1 MIETLFYTMCTLKR
15 EQRADGVYY
24 IANTEKGDFIFES
37 KYLALT
43 PRSQNPTKS
52 ENYKELIDES
62 QELIE
67 LQTVSNEDL
76 DKIIAN
82 DFKVAVKGFIVDSIW
97 KPTFIANRI
106 VILWSR
112 L

>member
-1 MIETLFYTMCTLKR
+1 MCTLKR
-15 EQRADGVYY
+15 EERADGVYY

-82 DFKVAVKGFIVDSIW
+82 DFQVAVKGFIVDSIW